1 MPYQFT
7 LDDVAFLRSG
17 AGSAAIGECSS
28 LPLTDK
34 TRIADVAAVRRFAPD
49 HAAAVLETA
58 VLRRKS
64 SAKLDSAGSWLFTG
78 DALQQASA
86 TAVARHRASRLAGRD
101 VHDVTCS
108 VGADLVEI
116 ARVARRTFGSDLDD
130 VRLAMAAHN
139 VGEARVPATLLKAD
153 ALRPVSRDTVVVA
166 DPARRDSAGRRAWK
180 PADFLPPLDDLVEAY
195 PGRALSVKCAPGLD
209 FSIAPWADEVELVS
223 LDGQVR
229 EACLWRGAGSGVS
242 RRATVLR
249 SDGTQWTVTDAD
261 PDVIPVRPPGEW
273 IVDPDGAVVRAGL
286 VRHYAARHGLWQLD
300 ERIAYLTGDTPPPG
314 IRAFRVIE
322 HGPYSEKDL
331 RASLKKHD
339 VGRLE
344 ILVRGLDVDPDALRR
359 KLKPRGGEE
368 ATLVLTRIGRSG
380 VAFLCRAQLT

>member
-1 MPYQFT
+1 MGYSFS
-7 LDDVAFLRSG
+7 LGDVGYLRSDAG
-17 AGSAAIGECSS
+17 AAALAGVSA
-28 LPLTDK
+28 LPLTDPI
-34 TRIADVAAVRRFAPD
+34 TSVAAVRRLVGES
-49 HAAAVLETA
+49 HAAAVLET
-58 VLRRKS
+58 VLLRRK
-64 SAKLDSAGSWLFTG
+64 AVGKLSGVDWLFTS

-86 TAVARHRASRLAGRD
+86 SIVARHRAARLAGLD

-116 ARVARRTFGSDLDD
+116 ARVARRTLGSDVDP
-130 VRLAMAAHN
+130 VRLEMARHN
-139 VGEARVPATLLKAD
+139 GLAAGVAFGLARAD
-153 ALRPVSRDTVVVA
+153 ALRPASRSGVVVA

-180 PADFLPPLDDLVEAY
+180 PADFAPPLDGLVEAC
-195 PGRALSVKCAPGLD
+195 PGRPLAIKCAPGLD
-209 FSIAPWADEVELVS
+209 FALTPWADEVELVS

-229 EACLWRGAGSGVS
+229 ESCLWRGLGAGVT

-249 SDGTQWTVTDAD
+249 SDGTQWTVTDAE
-261 PDVIPVRPPGEW
+261 PDELPIREPGEW

-314 IRAFRVIE
+314 VRAFRVLE
-322 HGPYSEKDL
+322 HGPYTEK
-331 RASLKKHD
+331 ALKAVLKRHD

-359 KLKPRGGEE
+359 RLKPRGAAE
-368 ATLVLTRIGRSG
+368 ASVVLTRIGRSP
-380 VAFLCRAQLT
+380 VAFLCRAERIT

>member
-1 MPYQFT
+1 LGYSFS
-7 LDDVAFLRSG
+7 LGDVAYLRSG
-17 AGSAAIGECSS
+17 AGVAALAEVSA
-28 LPLTDK
+28 LPLTDP
-34 TRIADVAAVRRFAPD
+34 IASVAAVRRLVGTE
-49 HAAAVLETA
+49 HASAVLET
-58 VLRRKS
+58 VLLRRKAAS
-64 SAKLDSAGSWLFTG
+64 KVDSDGWLFTS

-86 TAVARHRASRLAGRD
+86 TPVARHRAARLAGLD

-116 ARVARRTFGSDLDD
+116 ARVARRTLGSDLDP
-130 VRLAMAAHN
+130 VRLEMARHN
-139 VGEARVPATLLKAD
+139 GTAAGVAFGLARAD
-153 ALRPVSRDTVVVA
+153 ALRPASRSGVVVA

-180 PADFLPPLDDLVEAY
+180 PADFAPPLDGLVEAY
-195 PGRALSVKCAPGLD
+195 PGRSLAIKCAPGLD
-209 FSIAPWADEVELVS
+209 FALTPWADEVELVS

-229 EACLWRGAGSGVS
+229 ESCLWRGLGTGVT

-249 SDGTQWTVTDAD
+249 SDGTQWTVTDAE
-261 PDVIPVRPPGEW
+261 PDELPAREPGEW

-314 IRAFRVIE
+314 VRAFRVLE
-322 HGPYSEKDL
+322 QGPYTEK
-331 RASLKKHD
+331 ALKAVLKRHD

-359 KLKPRGGEE
+359 RLKPRGGAE
-368 ATLVLTRIGRSG
+368 ASVVLTRIGRSP
-380 VAFLCRAQLT
+380 VAFLCRAERIT

>member
-1 MPYQFT
+1 MGYPFS
-7 LDDVAFLRSG
+7 LGDVAYLRSD
-17 AGSAAIGECSS
+17 AGVAALAEVSS
-28 LPLTDK
+28 LPLAD
-34 TRIADVAAVRRFAPD
+34 RIASVAAVRRLVGEE
-49 HAAAVLETA
+49 HAAAVLET
-58 VLRRKS
+58 VLLRRKAVS
-64 SAKLDSAGSWLFTG
+64 KVDADGWLFTS

-86 TAVARHRASRLAGRD
+86 TPVARHRAARLAGLD

-116 ARVARRTFGSDLDD
+116 ARVARRALGSDLDS
-130 VRLAMAAHN
+130 VRLEMARHN
-139 VGEARVPATLLKAD
+139 GTAAGVAFGLVRAD
-153 ALRPVSRDTVVVA
+153 ALRPVSRAAVVVA

-180 PADFLPPLDDLVEAY
+180 PADFAPPLDGLVEAY

-209 FSIAPWADEVELVS
+209 FALTPWADEVELVS

-229 EACLWRGAGSGVS
+229 ESCLWRGLGDGVT

-249 SDGTQWTVTDAD
+249 SDGTQWTVTDD
-261 PDVIPVRPPGEW
+261 EPDELPTREPGEW

-314 IRAFRVIE
+314 VRAFRVLE
-322 HGPYSEKDL
+322 HGPYTEKAL
-331 RASLKKHD
+331 KAVLKKHD

-359 KLKPRGGEE
+359 RLKPRGGAE
-368 ATLVLTRIGRSG
+368 ASVVLTRIGRSP
-380 VAFLCRAQLT
+380 VAFLCRAER